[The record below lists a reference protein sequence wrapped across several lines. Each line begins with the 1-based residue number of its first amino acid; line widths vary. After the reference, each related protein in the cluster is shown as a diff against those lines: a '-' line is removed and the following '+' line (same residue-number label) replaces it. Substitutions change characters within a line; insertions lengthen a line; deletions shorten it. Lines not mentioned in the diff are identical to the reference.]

1 MIENVASTVL
11 QFLNWKGA
19 SSRQKASKN
28 SRACKMNKL
37 AVVISVL
44 FAVVCVVEAR
54 RCRYALTYAICE
66 EQCCGTED
74 DMLCLESCENI
85 TCSSNEDCGKSCC
98 KNGKCGHPNS
108 SDCGETLSTIIAVVI
123 SVGIIVA
130 IILGTVFLV
139 RYCRRRRPAPGMIIL
154 VNQ

>member
-1 MIENVASTVL
+1 
-11 QFLNWKGA
+11 
-19 SSRQKASKN
+19 
-28 SRACKMNKL
+28 MNKL

-54 RCRYALTYAICE
+54 RCRYAFTYAICE
-66 EQCCGTED
+66 KQCCGKED
-74 DMLCLESCENI
+74 DMLCLTSCENI

-108 SDCGETLSTIIAVVI
+108 SDCGETLSTIIAVVV
-123 SVGIIVA
+123 SVGIVVA

-139 RYCRRRRPAPGMIIL
+139 RYCRRRRPAPGMVIL